1 MVNFIVDHREDKK
14 ILRELAKEGID
25 YERKQLGV
33 ADFLIQS
40 KSSGEEITV
49 AIERKTLQDFVNS
62 IIDKRLLVQL
72 AELRQKYTVAVL
84 IVEGEEN
91 IYRLRNIH
99 PNAIRGMFVTIAID
113 FQIPIVR
120 TLNPRD
126 TIMVLKN
133 ISERLTRSR
142 KPLTVYTKRKPLTL
156 EEQRMYV
163 LESLPGVGSVLAKN
177 LLEGFGSVGKVLNA
191 SEGELQKVEKLGPKK
206 ASNIRKVLD

>member
-163 LESLPGVGSVLAKN
+163 LESLPGVGPVLAKN